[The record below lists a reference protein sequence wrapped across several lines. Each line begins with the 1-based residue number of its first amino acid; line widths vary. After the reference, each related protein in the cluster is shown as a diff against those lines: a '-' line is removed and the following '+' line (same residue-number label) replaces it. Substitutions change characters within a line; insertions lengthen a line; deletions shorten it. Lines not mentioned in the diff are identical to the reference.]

1 LQHVAL
7 NVTDL
12 RACERF
18 YCEVLGLQVI
28 WRPDEDNLYL
38 SSGRDNLAL
47 HRTHVGQASA
57 PQSLDHIG
65 FALEDE
71 AAVDAWHDFL
81 SARGVSILATP
92 RTHRDGARSLHC
104 QDPEGNTVQL
114 LYEPRSVAW
123 IDARE
128 RNGKHGP

>member
-38 SSGRDNLAL
+38 SSGRDN
-47 HRTHVGQASA
+47 
-57 PQSLDHIG
+57 
-65 FALEDE
+65 
-71 AAVDAWHDFL
+71 DFL